1 MSITNVGGATE
12 AQASRQFQFSNS
24 ELGSSD
30 FLRLMIEELVNQDP
44 LNPMKNEALLAQVSS
59 IKNMETLSKLDST
72 MGDFTMRQQVTSA
85 GYLIG
90 REVVGVSTA
99 NENVTGVVAKV
110 RVSTQDDVTT
120 VTLVTDEGDEIN
132 VNNVTE
138 IREVSQE

>member
-44 LNPMKNEALLAQVSS
+44 LNPVKNEALLAQVSS

-120 VTLVTDEGDEIN
+120 VTLVTDEGVEIN